1 MVWWSKVVKPKAH
14 WSSLLWQQQTPSFLW
29 FATTKIC
36 FCPLWPWWSLLHLGY
51 RLKEQPLL
59 TAYISCGKG
68 LLLKHGIHFHS
79 INQGKIR
86 RGDRA
91 VYFSSQ
97 RSHWKSMAMDRKC
110 KTSIGRKSEELRA
123 MIWSYP
129 IPPPNFSVLLEL
141 KKYQNISHTTLE
153 GKKGERKHVECCCS
167 FLKQGERNQGHRMR
181 VDVTSPFMHF
191 RR

>member
-1 MVWWSKVVKPKAH
+1 MITTDPQFSVVCNNKD
-14 WSSLLWQQQTPSFLW
+14 LL
-29 FATTKIC
+29 
-36 FCPLWPWWSLLHLGY
+36 CPLWPWWSLLHLGY

-68 LLLKHGIHFHS
+68 LLLKRGIHFHS
-79 INQGKIR
+79 INQGKIH

-91 VYFSSQ
+91 AYFSSQ

-110 KTSIGRKSEELRA
+110 KTSIGRKSDELRA

-141 KKYQNISHTTLE
+141 KKYQTTSHTILGE
-153 GKKGERKHVECCCS
+153 GKKEGERKHVECCCS
-167 FLKQGERNQGHRMR
+167 FLKQGEINQGHRMR
-181 VDVTSPFMHF
+181 VDVTSPLMHF
-191 RR
+191 WR

>member
-1 MVWWSKVVKPKAH
+1 MVWWPKVVKPKAH

-59 TAYISCGKG
+59 TAYISYGKR

-79 INQGKIR
+79 INQGKIH

-97 RSHWKSMAMDRKC
+97 GSHWKSMAMDRKC
-110 KTSIGRKSEELRA
+110 ETSIGRKSEELRA

-129 IPPPNFSVLLEL
+129 IPPPIFLSYWSLRNFR
-141 KKYQNISHTTLE
+141 TLPIQSQE
-153 GKKGERKHVECCCS
+153 KERKKE
-167 FLKQGERNQGHRMR
+167 KGNM
-181 VDVTSPFMHF
+181 
-191 RR
+191 